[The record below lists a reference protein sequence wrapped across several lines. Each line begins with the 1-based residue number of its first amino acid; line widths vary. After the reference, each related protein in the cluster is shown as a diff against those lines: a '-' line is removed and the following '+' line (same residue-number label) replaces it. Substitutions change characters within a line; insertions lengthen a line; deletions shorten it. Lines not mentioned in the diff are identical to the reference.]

1 MTFKIE
7 YNDRICKTERK
18 KTSERKGV
26 ETLNRAS
33 GKDLT
38 FVSSVSQKKQRK
50 KTEVK
55 KKYLNF

>member
-1 MTFKIE
+1 MIE
-7 YNDRICKTERK
+7 SAKQREK
-18 KTSERKGV
+18 KTRERKGV

-50 KTEVK
+50 KAEVK